1 MMKIDYYSDTDTLY
15 ITLSDNP
22 SVESEEVGRD
32 IIMDLDENAQ
42 PVGFEIEHARQKV
55 NLNSIIFNLGNI
67 TLEKTA

>member
-1 MMKIDYYSDTDTLY
+1 MKIDYYNDTDTLY

-22 SVESEEVGRD
+22 SVESEEISQDVV
-32 IIMDLDENAQ
+32 IDLDENLQ

-67 TLEKTA
+67 QLEKTA

>member
-1 MMKIDYYSDTDTLY
+1 MKIDYYNDTDTLY

-22 SVESEEVGRD
+22 SVESEEISQDVV
-32 IIMDLDENAQ
+32 IDLDENLQ

-67 TLEKTA
+67 QLERTA

>member
-1 MMKIDYYSDTDTLY
+1 MKIDYYDDSDTLY

-32 IIMDLDENAQ
+32 VVMDLDENAQ

-55 NLNSIIFNLGNI
+55 NLNSIIFNLGSI
-67 TLEKTA
+67 QLEKTA